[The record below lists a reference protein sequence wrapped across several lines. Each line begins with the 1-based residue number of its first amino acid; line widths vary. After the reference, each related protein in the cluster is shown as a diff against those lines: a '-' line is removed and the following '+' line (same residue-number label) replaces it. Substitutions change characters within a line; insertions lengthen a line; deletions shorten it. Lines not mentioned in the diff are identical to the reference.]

1 MFARMTDQ
9 RYLRAEQ
16 YRDAANL
23 RARMALHERFSV
35 NHYPWQ
41 RWVFDHLALPERC
54 RVLELGCGPGKL
66 WLENADRLAP
76 GWVVMLGDYS
86 PGMVR
91 EAREGLRET
100 NLSAARAPAFAYVNL
115 DAQALPF
122 ADASCDAIIANHM
135 LYHVP
140 DRARALREIR
150 RVLRPG
156 GRFYAATNGAGNMR
170 ELDEILTQAGLAGL
184 RRPANHFTLESGA
197 AELAGVFAQVT
208 LDRYDD
214 GLVITE
220 AAPLVGYLCSGLRY
234 AAADQA
240 RIAATVDREL
250 AARGGALH
258 ISKSSGLFTAW

>member
-23 RARMALHERFSV
+23 RARMTLHERFSV
-35 NHYPWQ
+35 NQYPWQ
-41 RWVFDHLALPERC
+41 RWVFDRLALPAQC

-66 WLENADRLAP
+66 WLENADRLTR
-76 GWVVMLGDYS
+76 GWMVTLADYS
-86 PGMVR
+86 PGMAR
-91 EAREGLRET
+91 EARQGLREA
-100 NLSAARAPAFAYVNL
+100 NLAAASAPAFVYVNL

-122 ADASCDAIIANHM
+122 ADASYNAIIANHM

-140 DRARALREIR
+140 DRVRALAEIR

-156 GRFYAATNGAGNMR
+156 GRFYAATNGEGHLR
-170 ELDEILTQAGLAGL
+170 ELDELLTQADLAPL
-184 RRPANHFTLESGA
+184 ARPANHFTLESGG
-197 AELAGVFAQVT
+197 AELAQVFAQVT

-214 GLVITE
+214 GLVVTE
-220 AAPLVGYLCSGLRY
+220 AAPLVAYLASGLRY

-240 RIAATVDREL
+240 RIAATVAQEL
-250 AARGGALH
+250 AARDGALH

>member
-23 RARMALHERFSV
+23 RARMTLHERFSV
-35 NHYPWQ
+35 NQSPWQ
-41 RWVFDHLALPERC
+41 RWVFDRLALPAQC

-66 WLENADRLAP
+66 WLENADRLAW
-76 GWVVMLGDYS
+76 GWMVTLADYS

-91 EAREGLRET
+91 EARQGVRDA
-100 NLSAARAPAFAYVNL
+100 NLVAASAPEFAYVNL

-140 DRARALREIR
+140 DRARALAEIR

-156 GRFYAATNGAGNMR
+156 GRFYAATNGEEHLR
-170 ELDEILTQAGLAGL
+170 ELDELLTQAGQPPLG
-184 RRPANHFTLESGA
+184 RPANHFTLEGGA
-197 AELAGVFAQVT
+197 VELAQVFAQVT
-208 LDRYDD
+208 LERYDD
-214 GLVITE
+214 GLVVTE
-220 AAPLVGYLCSGLRY
+220 AAPLVAYLSSGLRY

-240 RIAATVDREL
+240 RIAAIVAQEL
-250 AARGGALH
+250 TARGGALH

>member
-41 RWVFDHLALPERC
+41 RWVFDRLNLPAQC

-66 WLENADRLAP
+66 WLENADRLAS
-76 GWVVMLGDYS
+76 GWVVALADYS
-86 PGMVR
+86 SGMVR
-91 EAREGLRET
+91 EARQGLCEAV
-100 NLSAARAPAFAYVNL
+100 LAAKSAPSFTFVNL

-122 ADASCDAIIANHM
+122 ANASCDAIIANHM

-156 GRFYAATNGAGNMR
+156 GRFYAATNGEGHLR
-170 ELDEILTQAGLAGL
+170 ELDELLTRAGQPPLG
-184 RRPANHFTLESGA
+184 RPANHFTLERGA
-197 AELAGVFAQVT
+197 AELALVFTQVA
-208 LDRYDD
+208 LERYEDD
-214 GLVITE
+214 LAVTE
-220 AAPLVGYLCSGLRY
+220 AAPLVAYLRSGLRY
-234 AAADQA
+234 AVDDQE
-240 RIAATVDREL
+240 RIAGTVGQAL
-250 AARGGALH
+250 AAHGGVLH

>member
-41 RWVFDHLALPERC
+41 RWVFDRLNLPAQC

-66 WLENADRLAP
+66 WLENADRLAS
-76 GWVVMLGDYS
+76 GWVVALADYS
-86 PGMVR
+86 SGMVR
-91 EAREGLRET
+91 EARQGLREA
-100 NLSAARAPAFAYVNL
+100 NLKAVSAPAFTYVNL
-115 DAQALPF
+115 DAQSLPF
-122 ADASCDAIIANHM
+122 AGASYDVIIANHM

-140 DRARALREIR
+140 DRARALAEIR

-156 GRFYAATNGAGNMR
+156 GRFYAATNGETHMR
-170 ELDEILTQAGLAGL
+170 ELDELLALAGQAPRGL
-184 RRPANHFTLESGA
+184 PANHFTLESGA

-208 LDRYDD
+208 LGRYDD
-214 GLVITE
+214 GLVVTE
-220 AAPLVGYLCSGLRY
+220 AAPLVAYLASELRY
-234 AAADQA
+234 TAADQA

-250 AARGGALH
+250 AARGGTLH

>member
-1 MFARMTDQ
+1 VFARMTDQ
-9 RYLRAEQ
+9 GYLRAEQ

-23 RARMALHERFSV
+23 RARMALHERFSI
-35 NHYPWQ
+35 NQYPWQ
-41 RWVFDHLALPERC
+41 RWVFDRLALPARC

-66 WLENADRLAP
+66 WLENADRLTP
-76 GWVVMLGDYS
+76 GWVVALADYS

-91 EAREGLRET
+91 EARQGLRDAGLVAG
-100 NLSAARAPAFAYVNL
+100 NAPAFAYVNL

-122 ADASCDAIIANHM
+122 AGASYDAIIANHM

-140 DRARALREIR
+140 NRARALREIR

-156 GRFYAATNGAGNMR
+156 GRFYAATNGETHMR
-170 ELDEILTQAGLAGL
+170 ELDELLAQAGQPPLG
-184 RRPANHFTLESGA
+184 RPANHFTLGSGA

-214 GLVITE
+214 GLVVTE
-220 AAPLVGYLCSGLRY
+220 AAPLIAYLRSGLRY
-234 AAADQA
+234 AADDQA
-240 RIAATVDREL
+240 RIVATVDREL

>member
-35 NHYPWQ
+35 NQCPWQ
-41 RWVFDHLALPERC
+41 RWVFDHLTLPGQC

-76 GWVVMLGDYS
+76 AWKVMLADYS

-91 EAREGLRET
+91 EARQGVRDATLVASSTPE
-100 NLSAARAPAFAYVNL
+100 FAYVNL
-115 DAQALPF
+115 DAQGLPF

-140 DRARALREIR
+140 DRPRALAEIR
-150 RVLRPG
+150 RVLRPD
-156 GRFYAATNGAGNMR
+156 GRFYAATNGEGHLR
-170 ELDEILTQAGLAGL
+170 ELDEFLTQAGQPPLA
-184 RRPANHFTLESGA
+184 RPANHFTLESGA
-197 AELAGVFAQVT
+197 AELAQVFAQVT

-214 GLVITE
+214 GLAVTE
-220 AAPLVGYLCSGLRY
+220 AAPLVAYLESGLRY

-240 RIAATVDREL
+240 RIAATVAQEL
-250 AARGGALH
+250 TARGGALH